1 MVLMPQRCTEM
12 CLTGGNRQVA
22 SLNEFRDFFG
32 LKRHETMEDINP
44 NPEIADILRNLYDHP
59 DMVELYPGL
68 FLEEG
73 KPRMDPGCGGFV
85 PPYALFEILLSGV
98 AGAPPIPSGELSSQM
113 RLLSCV
119 PIDFIHWY
127 VSRSLSTASIRCQ

>member
-1 MVLMPQRCTEM
+1 MHHANISHFVNAPKDCLGPRWSPKPCELLRFLVSYRLVNGKVLLSADEFA
-12 CLTGGNRQVA
+12 LTPTRQVA

-44 NPEIADILRNLYDHP
+44 DPKIADILRSLYDHP

-73 KPRMDPGCGGFV
+73 KPDMNPGCG
-85 PPYALFEILLSGV
+85 
-98 AGAPPIPSGELSSQM
+98 
-113 RLLSCV
+113 
-119 PIDFIHWY
+119 
-127 VSRSLSTASIRCQ
+127 VSRTVEYDA